1 MVEKEKKIYCIFR
14 KREKCNSH
22 LCSET
27 KKSIVAER
35 KALDSNCR
43 DNNDEFK
50 VQRSHLPHHSQ
61 GSGNHI
67 HHITVKVQGITVTT
81 SQSRFKVQGSRFTVT
96 VTVNMIRAL

>member
-1 MVEKEKKIYCIFR
+1 MLEKEKKIYCIFR
-14 KREKCNSH
+14 KSEKYNSH

-50 VQRSHLPHHSQ
+50 VQGSHTPHHSQ
-61 GSGNHI
+61 GSGNH
-67 HHITVKVQGITVTT
+67 
-81 SQSRFKVQGSRFTVT
+81 SQGSRFTVT